1 MGLVSK
7 FREVLY
13 GFRFSHAIS
22 ELESKNYF
30 LIEDGMGL
38 FPEDIICEDVGPY
51 QSCSGIV
58 LLQDYD
64 TLRIFGC
71 YFDFRVVED
80 DRTVWILHSHRF
92 TDSDYVFVDK
102 TGLFDWVDKR
112 GKKYTLKKCAI
123 F

>member
-7 FREVLY
+7 FREVVA
-13 GFRFSHAIS
+13 GFRYSHAMS
-22 ELESKNYF
+22 ELESKNFY
-30 LIEDGMGL
+30 LVEDGMDL
-38 FPEDIICEDVGPY
+38 FPGTVWEDTGPSD
-51 QSCSGIV
+51 SCSGIV
-58 LLQDYD
+58 LLQDCD
-64 TLRIFGC
+64 TLRIFSC
-71 YFDFRVVED
+71 YFDFRVVES

-112 GKKYTLKKCAI
+112 GKKFSLKKCAI

>member
-7 FREVLY
+7 FREVMAV
-13 GFRFSHAIS
+13 FRYSHAMS
-22 ELESKNYF
+22 ELESKNFY
-30 LIEDGMGL
+30 LVEDGMDL
-38 FPEDIICEDVGPY
+38 FPGTTWEDTGPSD
-51 QSCSGIV
+51 SCSGIV
-58 LLQDYD
+58 LLQDCD
-64 TLRIFGC
+64 TLRIFSC

-102 TGLFDWVDKR
+102 IGLFDWVDKR
-112 GKKYTLKKCAI
+112 GKKFSLKKCAI

>member
-7 FREVLY
+7 FREVMAV
-13 GFRFSHAIS
+13 FRYSHAMS
-22 ELESKNYF
+22 ELESKNFY
-30 LIEDGMGL
+30 LVEDGMEL
-38 FPEDIICEDVGPY
+38 FHDTVWEDTGPSD
-51 QSCSGIV
+51 SCSGIV
-58 LLQDYD
+58 LLQDCD

-112 GKKYTLKKCAI
+112 GKKFSLKKCAI

>member
-7 FREVLY
+7 FREVVA
-13 GFRFSHAIS
+13 GFRYFHAMS
-22 ELESKNYF
+22 ELESKNFY
-30 LIEDGMGL
+30 LVEDGMDL
-38 FPEDIICEDVGPY
+38 FPGAVWEDTGPSD
-51 QSCSGIV
+51 SCSGIV
-58 LLQDYD
+58 LLQDCD
-64 TLRIFGC
+64 TLRIFSC

-102 TGLFDWVDKR
+102 IGLFDWVDKR
-112 GKKYTLKKCAI
+112 GKKFSLKKCAI

>member
-7 FREVLY
+7 FREVMAV
-13 GFRFSHAIS
+13 FRYSHAMS
-22 ELESKNYF
+22 ELESKNFY
-30 LIEDGMGL
+30 LVEDGMDL
-38 FPEDIICEDVGPY
+38 FPGTVWEDTGPSD
-51 QSCSGIV
+51 SCSGIV
-58 LLQDYD
+58 LLQDCD
-64 TLRIFGC
+64 TLRIFSC

-102 TGLFDWVDKR
+102 IGLFDWVDKR
-112 GKKYTLKKCAI
+112 GKKFSLKKCAI

>member
-7 FREVLY
+7 FREVLS
-13 GFRFSHAIS
+13 GFRFSHAVS
-22 ELESKNYF
+22 ELESKNFY
-30 LIEDGMGL
+30 LVEDGMDL
-38 FPEDIICEDVGPY
+38 FPDITWYDTSPS

-58 LLQDYD
+58 LVQDCD
-64 TLRIFGC
+64 TLRIYGC

-102 TGLFDWVDKR
+102 EGMFDWVDKR
-112 GKKYTLKKCAI
+112 GKRFFLKKFAI